1 MLAGFGSMGLIIVW
15 MVWGITD
22 MCKKQKD
29 Q

>member
-1 MLAGFGSMGLIIVW
+1 MLAGFGSMGVIIVW

-22 MCKKQKD
+22 MVKKQKD

>member
-1 MLAGFGSMGLIIVW
+1 MLVGFGSMGAIIVW

-22 MCKKQKD
+22 MVKKQKD

>member
-1 MLAGFGSMGLIIVW
+1 MLTGFGSMGLIIVW

-22 MCKKQKD
+22 IVKKQKN